1 MDRFAANFLN
11 AENRVLYNRTQMP
24 QQRRSQKRLR
34 WWEKPADD
42 RMLFKLLRILLDK
55 DALTFIGG
63 VVVLIVTTPWVLL
76 AVLSLAAAGLLCA
89 FLIRFANRK
98 QSSSLIRISDL

>member
-1 MDRFAANFLN
+1 
-11 AENRVLYNRTQMP
+11 
-24 QQRRSQKRLR
+24 
-34 WWEKPADD
+34 
-42 RMLFKLLRILLDK
+42 
-55 DALTFIGG
+55 

>member
-1 MDRFAANFLN
+1 
-11 AENRVLYNRTQMP
+11 MP
-24 QQRRSQKRLR
+24 QQRRSEKPLR

-42 RMLFKLLRILLDK
+42 GVLFKIVRLLLRK
-55 DALTFIGG
+55 DELTFIAGLF
-63 VVVLIVTTPWVLL
+63 VLIVTTPWVLL

-98 QSSSLIRISDL
+98 QSSSLIRIGDR

>member
-1 MDRFAANFLN
+1 
-11 AENRVLYNRTQMP
+11 MP
-24 QQRRSQKRLR
+24 QTRQSRERLR
-34 WWEKPADD
+34 SWERPADGNLV
-42 RMLFKLLRILLDK
+42 RIVEILLHWDS
-55 DALTFIGG
+55 LTFIGG